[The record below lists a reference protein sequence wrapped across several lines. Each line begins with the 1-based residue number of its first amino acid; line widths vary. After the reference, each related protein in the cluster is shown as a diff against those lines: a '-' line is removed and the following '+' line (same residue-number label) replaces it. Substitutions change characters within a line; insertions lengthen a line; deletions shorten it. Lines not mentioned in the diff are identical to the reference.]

1 MSWRRRR
8 LHMRIA
14 DGDLFIQPQRIAVIC
29 NADVPVELTPEVP
42 GDVFPLQPAN
52 IIISI
57 ARARM
62 NVNCFFICLSS
73 SFYCLLCFCGP
84 REVFP
89 VKNRFAFSVTRFRIS
104 CFVAP
109 RFSSS
114 GIIVSNKRTGSQCSK
129 FRFPEVL
136 LTKTPQSPCQ

>member
-1 MSWRRRR
+1 M
-8 LHMRIA
+8 
-14 DGDLFIQPQRIAVIC
+14 VIFSSSP
-29 NADVPVELTPEVP
+29 NGLLSSVTADVPVELTPEVP

-129 FRFPEVL
+129 FRFPGSSFNKNATESVPI
-136 LTKTPQSPCQ
+136 KR